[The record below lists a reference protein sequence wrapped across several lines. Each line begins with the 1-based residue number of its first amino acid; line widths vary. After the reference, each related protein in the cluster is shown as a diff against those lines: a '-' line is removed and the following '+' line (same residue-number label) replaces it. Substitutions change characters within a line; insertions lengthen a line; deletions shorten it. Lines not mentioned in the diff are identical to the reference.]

1 MNKLTNLKPLILESK
16 DGEWGK
22 EEPFGDSVEMMVIRG
37 TDFEEVKIGSLNDVP
52 HRFIPNIIAQRKKIR
67 PYDIIIETAGGA
79 KNRSTGRTLLIKP
92 SILSR
97 SNCPVTCASFSR
109 FIRIN
114 PHMACSSYIYWVMQY
129 LHKFEFMS
137 QYNTQHTGLSRF
149 QFTIFSESEKFPLP
163 SFSTQRKIAVVLSTY
178 DDLIENNSRRIKCL
192 EEIMQAI
199 YREWFVNFRFPGHKG
214 VRMVESELG
223 PVPEGWEVKTLDNI
237 MDFQGGAQPPKNE
250 WKYEPQNGFVR
261 IIQIRDYDSDQYV
274 SFVKDSE
281 DLRKCSVHDLMIARY
296 GASVGRICFG
306 LAGAYN
312 VALVKVLPSKE
323 YYREYLRAFLKDDFF
338 QKMLI
343 GMSGRTAQA
352 GFNKTNLKSI
362 SLVVPNDDNLLKKYD
377 YLSKLMLENILLLK
391 EKNQNLNYTRDLL
404 LTKLISGE
412 FDVSSLNIKIAEAEA

>member
-1 MNKLTNLKPLILESK
+1 
-16 DGEWGK
+16 
-22 EEPFGDSVEMMVIRG
+22 
-37 TDFEEVKIGSLNDVP
+37 
-52 HRFIPNIIAQRKKIR
+52 
-67 PYDIIIETAGGA
+67 
-79 KNRSTGRTLLIKP
+79 
-92 SILSR
+92 
-97 SNCPVTCASFSR
+97 
-109 FIRIN
+109 
-114 PHMACSSYIYWVMQY
+114 MQY